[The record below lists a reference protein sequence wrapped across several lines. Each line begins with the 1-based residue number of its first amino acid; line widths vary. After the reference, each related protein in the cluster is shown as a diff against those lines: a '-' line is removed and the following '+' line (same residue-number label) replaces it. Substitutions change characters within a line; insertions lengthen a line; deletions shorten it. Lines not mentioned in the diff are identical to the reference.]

1 MFIARELFKAMNKH
15 KGHTSIVNR
24 LYVMNIDN
32 NIKNIHNTDAKRRK
46 TDRNTTSVW
55 HCSLSQAT

>member
-24 LYVMNIDN
+24 LYVMNLDN
-32 NIKNIHNTDAKRRK
+32 NIKNIHNTDARCHK
-46 TDRNTTSVW
+46 TNLNTTQVCGTAVF
-55 HCSLSQAT
+55 HK